1 MAGSRLG
8 PSEITG
14 DSQRVSRCVSK
25 ISIDLLCWVD
35 VVEDTSMK
43 LLAVTAFSAGNL
55 VAFAG
60 ESTDLLTRME
70 DSVGR
75 SVSLVSTPLDCVR
88 VTAGF
93 VLVSAVIEELLV
105 GMSVDIVAVAADF
118 AQDSSNLK
126 GVSLGF
132 VGAIT
137 DFSKGVELMGVV
149 GDWAGMSAHMEGV
162 TADLLAVIAD
172 LTGVIANL
180 VGITTDLVGV
190 TADLVGVTADLV
202 GVTADLV
209 GVTADLV
216 GVTADLVGVTAYLV
230 GVSMDLNLW

>member
-1 MAGSRLG
+1 MAGSQLG
-8 PSEITG
+8 PSEITA
-14 DSQRVSRCVSK
+14 DSLRVSSGK

-35 VVEDTSMK
+35 GVEDTSMK
-43 LLAVTAFSAGNL
+43 LLAVTAFPSGNI
-55 VAFAG
+55 VAFLG
-60 ESTDLLTRME
+60 ESTDLLTRLE

-75 SVSLVSTPLDCVR
+75 SVSLVGAPLDSVR
-88 VTAGF
+88 VTTSF
-93 VLVSAVIEELLV
+93 VHVSAVIEEFLV
-105 GMSVDIVAVAADF
+105 GVSVDIVAVDF

-126 GVSLGF
+126 CVSLGF

-137 DFSKGVELMGVV
+137 EFSKGVELIGVV

-216 GVTADLVGVTAYLV
+216 GVIADLVGETADLV

>member
-1 MAGSRLG
+1 MAGSQLG
-8 PSEITG
+8 PSEITA
-14 DSQRVSRCVSK
+14 DSLRVSPGVSK
-25 ISIDLLCWVD
+25 ISLDLLCWAD
-35 VVEDTSMK
+35 GVEDTSVK
-43 LLAVTAFSAGNL
+43 LLPVSTFSEGNI

-60 ESTDLLTRME
+60 EPTDLLIRME

-75 SVSLVSTPLDCVR
+75 SVSLVGTPLDCVR

-118 AQDSSNLK
+118 AQDSSNLN

-149 GDWAGMSAHMEGV
+149 GDWVGMSTHMEGV
-162 TADLLAVIAD
+162 TADLLGVIAD
-172 LTGVIANL
+172 LMGVIADL
-180 VGITTDLVGV
+180 VGVTANLVGV

-209 GVTADLV
+209 GVIADLV
-216 GVTADLVGVTAYLV
+216 GETADLV

>member
-1 MAGSRLG
+1 MTGSQLG
-8 PSEITG
+8 PSEITA
-14 DSQRVSRCVSK
+14 DSLRVSPGVSK
-25 ISIDLLCWVD
+25 MSIDLLFWVD
-35 VVEDTSMK
+35 GVLDTSVT
-43 LLAVTAFSAGNL
+43 LLAVSAFSAGNI

-75 SVSLVSTPLDCVR
+75 SVSLVGTPLDCVL

-93 VLVSAVIEELLV
+93 VLVSAVILELLV

-118 AQDSSNLK
+118 AQDSSNLI

-162 TADLLAVIAD
+162 TADLVGVNAD

-180 VGITTDLVGV
+180 VGGT
-190 TADLVGVTADLV
+190 
-202 GVTADLV
+202 
-209 GVTADLV
+209 
-216 GVTADLVGVTAYLV
+216 
-230 GVSMDLNLW
+230 

>member
-1 MAGSRLG
+1 MAGSQLG
-8 PSEITG
+8 PSEITAG
-14 DSQRVSRCVSK
+14 SLRVSPSVSK
-25 ISIDLLCWVD
+25 ISLDLLCWVD
-35 VVEDTSMK
+35 GLVDTSVK
-43 LLAVTAFSAGNL
+43 LLAVSTFSAGNV

-75 SVSLVSTPLDCVR
+75 SVSLVGTPLDSVR
-88 VTAGF
+88 VTTGF
-93 VLVSAVIEELLV
+93 VLVSAVIKENLV
-105 GMSVDIVAVAADF
+105 GVSVDIVAVAADF

-126 GVSLGF
+126 GVLIGF

-137 DFSKGVELMGVV
+137 DFSKGVELMGVA

-162 TADLLAVIAD
+162 TADLLSVIAD
-172 LTGVIANL
+172 LTGVVANL

-202 GVTADLV
+202 GV
-209 GVTADLV
+209 
-216 GVTADLVGVTAYLV
+216 
-230 GVSMDLNLW
+230 SMDLNLW